1 MVTNSITNFCDTVNL
16 DLLLRNHK
24 GVTTNF
30 KELLSD
36 HEYLFFLY
44 FNETAC
50 ASCVQNQFKILQ
62 NHPRIVNNKNF
73 KFIIGYRSQRAASVF
88 LNSYGFSSNYLN
100 LIDLKIGI
108 NTDMPHIPQYLFI
121 NKEGTVLFNYFCDES
136 LNDLTES
143 FLLTIEKRWFY

>member
-1 MVTNSITNFCDTVNL
+1 MKKISIILAVF
-16 DLLLRNHK
+16 LLMQTPEALAAIN
-24 GVTTNF
+24 GQGIF
-30 KELLSD
+30 D
-36 HEYLFFLY
+36 D
-44 FNETAC
+44 
-50 ASCVQNQFKILQ
+50 VQNQFKILQ